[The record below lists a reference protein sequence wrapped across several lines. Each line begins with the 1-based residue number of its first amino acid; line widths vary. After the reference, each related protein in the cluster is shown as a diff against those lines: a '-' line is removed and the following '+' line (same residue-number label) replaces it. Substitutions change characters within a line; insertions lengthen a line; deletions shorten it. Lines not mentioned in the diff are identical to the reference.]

1 MNRVKALL
9 DWAEGSSGRG
19 IDEIWHYLEQ
29 ATSDFEGYL
38 TSLIAT
44 YEKWWT
50 YYTLTDATGKIEP
63 PPIFDL
69 GLMVQTVEKVAPDQ
83 AVNPSQEERKK
94 ADFSQE
100 ERQKQEQREKIE
112 RLPVLEGIRKY
123 AEGHVLLVGR
133 PGSGKSTALIR
144 LLLEEATAI
153 TPKSSTALSPSPS
166 PKSGRGGPEK
176 IPALVE
182 LRYWQDSI
190 EGLMQGF
197 LKCHGLMLDD
207 STLSTL
213 LGEGRFLLLIDGLNE
228 LSSES
233 ARTELS
239 AFRRNHPKLP
249 MIFTTRDL
257 GLGGDLGIEKKLEM
271 QPLTEAQMKSFI
283 RAYVPDHAEAML
295 RQLSDRLREF
305 GQTPLLLWML
315 CQLFQQTAKIP
326 ENLGMVFRLF
336 TQQYEGKLKSDAVIE
351 SDRGWWNPVLR
362 QLAWVMMQGKTPT
375 DFRVAIPHEEAV
387 RAIADFLE
395 EKVPYAE
402 DFALKCLR
410 DLQKHHLI
418 QSEAGSREIAF
429 RHQLIQEY
437 YAAECLLRF
446 LPKLSDEQL
455 KRDYLNLL
463 KWTEPIALM
472 LALVDEAE
480 QALRVVKLAI
490 DDVDLILG
498 ANLAGT
504 LQPNFQRQI
513 INEITRFSPAS
524 ENLKVEL
531 LGFTRSNFAIPHLL
545 PYLGIDDFDLQYTL
559 NRALERINSEDLVAA
574 LTKTISDK
582 NPMTRIASIAALT
595 NTPSQEAVR
604 ALRKALRH
612 ESPKTRWSAV
622 AALGNV
628 GSLEAEEDLLLAL
641 SDPSPNVVRQAAIAL
656 GKLASEK
663 TVHFIFEKLQESSSI
678 DGISFAH
685 ALASIGGEKV
695 ITALIKLYLEGDRLD
710 FIIPA
715 IEQAEI
721 PQEAISIILEALNL
735 EYTSAQINAI
745 IAIGEL
751 ELKLA
756 VPHLMVL
763 AHSEDYEIQGAVIE
777 ALGKLKAFEAKDLLI
792 EKLEGK
798 NYWTVTKAA
807 VAVGRLN
814 AKEAIPKLKSLLYDK
829 KNHVREDILYAL
841 SLMNDMEAWSGILDM
856 LEDENV
862 HTRRIAISTLKSS
875 NHEEV
880 ANDSRLLLI
889 LRSENNELTLADALE
904 ILGTSKFDSK
914 FSVLESFLEHP
925 DSIVRRGAING
936 LRTSSERKAVNLLK
950 EKVLC
955 ELIDDSVV
963 LDNDDLT
970 FVEAAH
976 AIGEIGD
983 SEDLPFLIQIL
994 KKTSTEYFLEAI
1006 LNI

>member
-1 MNRVKALL
+1 LHSLKALL
-9 DWAEGSSGRG
+9 
-19 IDEIWHYLEQ
+19 
-29 ATSDFEGYL
+29 
-38 TSLIAT
+38 
-44 YEKWWT
+44 
-50 YYTLTDATGKIEP
+50 
-63 PPIFDL
+63 
-69 GLMVQTVEKVAPDQ
+69 
-83 AVNPSQEERKK
+83 
-94 ADFSQE
+94 
-100 ERQKQEQREKIE
+100 
-112 RLPVLEGIRKY
+112 
-123 AEGHVLLVGR
+123 
-133 PGSGKSTALIR
+133 
-144 LLLEEATAI
+144 
-153 TPKSSTALSPSPS
+153 
-166 PKSGRGGPEK
+166 
-176 IPALVE
+176 
-182 LRYWQDSI
+182 
-190 EGLMQGF
+190 
-197 LKCHGLMLDD
+197 C
-207 STLSTL
+207 
-213 LGEGRFLLLIDGLNE
+213 
-228 LSSES
+228 
-233 ARTELS
+233 
-239 AFRRNHPKLP
+239 
-249 MIFTTRDL
+249 
-257 GLGGDLGIEKKLEM
+257 LGISWVYHPE
-271 QPLTEAQMKSFI
+271 PG
-283 RAYVPDHAEAML
+283 RA
-295 RQLSDRLREF
+295 
-305 GQTPLLLWML
+305 
-315 CQLFQQTAKIP
+315 
-326 ENLGMVFRLF
+326 
-336 TQQYEGKLKSDAVIE
+336 
-351 SDRGWWNPVLR
+351 
-362 QLAWVMMQGKTPT
+362 
-375 DFRVAIPHEEAV
+375 
-387 RAIADFLE
+387 
-395 EKVPYAE
+395 
-402 DFALKCLR
+402 
-410 DLQKHHLI
+410 
-418 QSEAGSREIAF
+418 
-429 RHQLIQEY
+429 
-437 YAAECLLRF
+437 
-446 LPKLSDEQL
+446 
-455 KRDYLNLL
+455 
-463 KWTEPIALM
+463 
-472 LALVDEAE
+472 
-480 QALRVVKLAI
+480 
-490 DDVDLILG
+490 
-498 ANLAGT
+498 
-504 LQPNFQRQI
+504 
-513 INEITRFSPAS
+513 
-524 ENLKVEL
+524 
-531 LGFTRSNFAIPHLL
+531 TRSNFAIPHLL

-663 TVHFIFEKLQESSSI
+663 SVHFIFEKLQESSSI

-792 EKLEGK
+792 EKLEEK

-936 LRTSSERKAVNLLK
+936 LRTSSERKAVNLLR

-955 ELIDDSVV
+955 KLIDDSVV

-1006 LNI
+1006 LNIQSRCKFYNYEVSQQGDSASTQNEKEIANTITIQTVEKLIVMSDKAPIFNQQHATIGVNYAAEGSRQEFAQHIHAPEQNFEILLTGYKHFIDELQQQNPHVTNETAIIQTIDIEARRIDTRWQNFLNLKRLWNGGKRAAIRVGEHFVESNLWGKGAIAFLEGVSEDVK